1 MSKFRGFLLGF
12 FMTAFK
18 HLGSAVISVALIIIG
33 AIWSDICLYIGLFL
47 LLSNVIVAVVGG
59 IRMQSTMNVLE
70 DVDENFDFDKMFE
83 EQEKN
88 KQLHG
93 EELLSLSDEALF
105 EAVYFQNIDIAE
117 AGEDEENELEQFGGA
132 RKTVYI
138 LSTFDAE
145 VQNGGLCQF
154 FVNSSKAVA
163 PYLCDALELVGAMEH
178 KNLFESF
185 VAENNIDL
193 LNLESFEADS
203 VREYQRQ
210 TKRFDFD
217 SFDDKYY
224 DLPAFQDK
232 IVAYIEDNINEF

>member
-47 LLSNVIVAVVGG
+47 LLSNAVVAVVGG
-59 IRMQSTMNVLE
+59 IRMQSTMNALE
-70 DVDENFDFDKMFE
+70 DADVNFNFEKMFE

-93 EELLSLSDEALF
+93 EELLSLSDEDLF
-105 EAVYFQNIDIAE
+105 EAVYFQNIDISESA
-117 AGEDEENELEQFGGA
+117 EDEDNELDQFNGA
-132 RKTVYI
+132 RRTVYI

-163 PYLCDALELVGAMEH
+163 PYLCKALESVGANEH
-178 KNLFESF
+178 KELFEGF
-185 VAENNIDL
+185 VTENNIDL
-193 LNLESFEADS
+193 FNLESFKAES
-203 VREYQRQ
+203 TRQYQKQ

-224 DLPAFQDK
+224 DLPALQDK
-232 IVAYIEDNINEF
+232 IVAYIKDNINEF